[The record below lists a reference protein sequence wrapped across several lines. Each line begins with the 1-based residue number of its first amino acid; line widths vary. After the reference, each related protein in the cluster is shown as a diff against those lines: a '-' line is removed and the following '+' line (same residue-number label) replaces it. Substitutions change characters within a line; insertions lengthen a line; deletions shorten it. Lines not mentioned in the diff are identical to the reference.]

1 MLNNLE
7 NDTWNHALDDFL
19 LGYYVNGV
27 IMHLMFEIW
36 YLEWNTSV
44 LWKLHCSCKA
54 SGEEGKHLTALS
66 KLGGIFCTL
75 SLLWS

>member
-7 NDTWNHALDDFL
+7 NYTWNHVLDDFL

-27 IMHLMFEIW
+27 IMHLMFKIW

-44 LWKLHCSCKA
+44 LV
-54 SGEEGKHLTALS
+54 ETALQ
-66 KLGGIFCTL
+66 L
-75 SLLWS
+75 